1 MTKLQAL
8 KTLVAGMGA
17 LLVIGTGV
25 LVYGLI
31 TQFTGA
37 ENAEQS
43 VVEQKDTVL
52 SVPLGEKPSTA
63 RVADMGTLSL
73 GLKDG
78 EEIAEMSLD
87 RGILA
92 ARVDRVGQG
101 SIIYLIDIADG
112 RVVGVV
118 TP

>member
-8 KTLVAGMGA
+8 KTLVAGMGV

-31 TQFTGA
+31 TKFTGA
-37 ENAEQS
+37 EN
-43 VVEQKDTVL
+43 VEPSSAIQEHSSP
-52 SVPLGEKPSTA
+52 SVPLGEQASVA
-63 RVADMGTLSL
+63 RPADMGTLSL

-78 EEIAEMSLD
+78 EDIAEMSLD

-101 SIIYLIDIADG
+101 SIIYLIDITDG
-112 RVVGVV
+112 RVVGTV